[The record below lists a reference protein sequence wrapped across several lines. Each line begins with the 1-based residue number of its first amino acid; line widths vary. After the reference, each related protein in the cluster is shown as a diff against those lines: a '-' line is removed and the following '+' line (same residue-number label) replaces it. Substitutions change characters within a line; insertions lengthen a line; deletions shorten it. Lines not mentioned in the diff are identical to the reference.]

1 MALKNFHKVIAET
14 PEEVGS
20 FVEQSMDILERIHEL
35 LEEKFDG
42 RQKLLAEKLSK
53 SEAEISKMLNGVQN
67 FTLKTISKLEWAFG
81 AKIIAVCTNDL
92 MADFIPVKTGV
103 QKGYRQITVSRHEI
117 REDEQFEEVAVK
129 AASLS
134 TSNTNFSAS

>member
-14 PEEVGS
+14 PEDMGS

-42 RQKLLAEKLSK
+42 RQKLLAEKLGK
-53 SEAEISKMLNGVQN
+53 SEAEISKMLNGIQN

-81 AKIIAVCTNDL
+81 AKIIVVCTNDPK
-92 MADFIPVKTGV
+92 ADFVQVKTPPE
-103 QKGYRQITVSRHEI
+103 KGYKQIILSEQDTQKEHFDKVTVNPGS
-117 REDEQFEEVAVK
+117 V
-129 AASLS
+129 
-134 TSNTNFSAS
+134 SASKTIYSAS

>member
-1 MALKNFHKVIAET
+1 
-14 PEEVGS
+14 
-20 FVEQSMDILERIHEL
+20 
-35 LEEKFDG
+35 
-42 RQKLLAEKLSK
+42 LAEKLSK